1 MRNGLPPPPSSFNI
15 EAGMNNY
22 KSHHRT
28 LPPPPPRFSPP
39 APEPWFAWLM
49 PLVFV
54 ANIVMFVVTMYINNC
69 PATTGAEKC
78 LFYNNLRRF
87 SFQSFMD
94 NPLLGPSLITLKELG
109 ALDWK
114 LVVESKQAWRLISCI
129 WLHAGVIHLLANMM
143 SLLFI
148 GIRLEQE
155 FGFLR
160 IGPLYMLSGFGGSL
174 RSALTPGRKQ
184 TISVGASGALFGLLG
199 AMLSDLITN
208 WTNYTNKCQSLSTM
222 LLIISLNLAVGF
234 LPHVDS
240 SAHIGGFISGILAGC
255 ILLMRPQFGYVS
267 RKHIPPGYEIKRKMP
282 RHKCYQYLLLVIAL
296 VLLIVGCA
304 IGLSRL
310 FEGYYLPGGCS
321 GKRSNKHRSLYNTF
335 KLNVAS
341 LVDHDLGL
349 AGSKAFPESNVGSS
363 NFIRSKDRERRP

>member
-1 MRNGLPPPPSSFNI
+1 MGKGLPPQSPSSDI
-15 EAGMNNY
+15 EAGTNNY
-22 KSHHRT
+22 KPHHRRR
-28 LPPPPPRFSPP
+28 PPPPPKFSPP
-39 APEPWFAWLM
+39 APEPWFAWLL

-54 ANIVMFVVTMYINNC
+54 ANIVMFVVTMYINDC
-69 PATTGAEKC
+69 PATTGPENC
-78 LFYNNLRRF
+78 LFYDYLGRF
-87 SFQSFMD
+87 SFQSFKD

-114 LVVESKQAWRLISCI
+114 LVVESNQAWRLISCI

-148 GIRLEQE
+148 GIRMEQE

-160 IGPLYMLSGFGGSL
+160 IGLLYMLSGFGGSL
-174 RSALTPGRKQ
+174 RSAVTPGRRQ

-199 AMLSDLITN
+199 AMLSELITN

-234 LPHVDS
+234 LPHVDN
-240 SAHIGGFISGILAGC
+240 SAHIGGFISGFLAGF

-267 RKHIPPGYEIKRKMP
+267 HKHIPPGYEIKRKIP

-296 VLLIVGCA
+296 VLLLVGYA

-310 FEGYYLPGGCS
+310 FEGQTL
-321 GKRSNKHRSLYNTF
+321 
-335 KLNVAS
+335 
-341 LVDHDLGL
+341 
-349 AGSKAFPESNVGSS
+349 
-363 NFIRSKDRERRP
+363 